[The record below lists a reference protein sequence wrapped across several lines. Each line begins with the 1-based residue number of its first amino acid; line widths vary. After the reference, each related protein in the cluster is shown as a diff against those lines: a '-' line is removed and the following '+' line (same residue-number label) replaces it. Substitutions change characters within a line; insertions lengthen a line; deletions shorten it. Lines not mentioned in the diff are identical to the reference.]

1 MKKLFFTL
9 VFALLAII
17 SEAQTLEHTYN
28 GNAFWVKLSETEIV
42 YQVFDIPSKTLR
54 IYDINHNLIK
64 TIVVNTSDE
73 IYGVAN
79 LSRTLFNLD
88 SQFEFTAYSSSAPY
102 SVKIYD
108 ENGNSFFTKNT
119 VGTAV
124 PIVRNTNSGTKMII
138 SEFTIT
144 GAVTTYTTYVYSLI
158 GTAQALKPIED
169 SNAQLAYPN
178 PTGEYLIIPTKTNE
192 TIEIIDIQGNF
203 VKSFISDGT
212 NNLNISNLTPGVYL
226 DQTQKLWSE

>member
-88 SQFEFTAYSSSAPY
+88 SQFEFTAYSSSAPLGDLPAGFY
-102 SVKIYD
+102 FLEMHYNNGKSDKRKI
-108 ENGNSFFTKNT
+108 T
-119 VGTAV
+119 
-124 PIVRNTNSGTKMII
+124 II
-138 SEFTIT
+138 
-144 GAVTTYTTYVYSLI
+144 
-158 GTAQALKPIED
+158 K
-169 SNAQLAYPN
+169 
-178 PTGEYLIIPTKTNE
+178 
-192 TIEIIDIQGNF
+192 
-203 VKSFISDGT
+203 
-212 NNLNISNLTPGVYL
+212 
-226 DQTQKLWSE
+226 